1 MVESLIFLAVLLT
14 ISSGLLFCFYRA
26 TSRCDRYISAE
37 GLQQIESPG
46 NKWGLMIVMF
56 LLTVLYLPLCTMS
69 VHVLVWSQ
77 ELWPIANPYVNATSL
92 PPVLPPL
99 GPATEYRDPL
109 NFCWTTTMK
118 RNEINFAPIAVAFSA
133 IVFVVVSAHRIS
145 TYMYCIKFYNLQ
157 VCLMVSDR
165 P

>member
-1 MVESLIFLAVLLT
+1 MVESLIFLAVLMT
-14 ISSGLLFCFYRA
+14 ISSGLLFYFYRA

-37 GLQQIESPG
+37 GLQQIESSG
-46 NKWGLMIVMF
+46 NKWGLMLVTF

-77 ELWPIANPYVNATSL
+77 ELWPIPNPYENATSF

-109 NFCWTTTMK
+109 DFCWTTTMK

-133 IVFVVVSAHRIS
+133 IVFVVVSDHQIH
-145 TYMYCIKFYNLQ
+145 LQ
-157 VCLMVSDR
+157 ALC
-165 P
+165 

>member
-1 MVESLIFLAVLLT
+1 MGVDDSDVFAHCTLPAALHDVGSCTCLVSGTMANSKSLCECHKLAT
-14 ISSGLLFCFYRA
+14 R
-26 TSRCDRYISAE
+26 TS
-37 GLQQIESPG
+37 
-46 NKWGLMIVMF
+46 
-56 LLTVLYLPLCTMS
+56 
-69 VHVLVWSQ
+69 
-77 ELWPIANPYVNATSL
+77 TS
-92 PPVLPPL
+92 

-145 TYMYCIKFYNLQ
+145 TYMYCIKFYDLQ